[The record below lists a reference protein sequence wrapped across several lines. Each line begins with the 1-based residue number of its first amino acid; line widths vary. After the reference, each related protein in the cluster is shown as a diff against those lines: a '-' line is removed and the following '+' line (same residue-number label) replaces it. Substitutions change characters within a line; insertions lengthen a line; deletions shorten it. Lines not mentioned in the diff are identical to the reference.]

1 MASRAE
7 EKKRLREEREAR
19 EREER
24 EAAARRKRLIQIGTG
39 AAVVV
44 VAAIIAVVALS
55 SGGSSK
61 SKGQTPTGVNPQG
74 LQESPGPWPPEYSK
88 LPQRLAAMQLPQTSD
103 VIFHIHANMEVYTD
117 GKRQTVP
124 SQVGIDQTHQLL
136 ASLHTHDT
144 SGVIHME
151 AVQPYPFKLGQFF
164 NVWGVKLT
172 QTQLGDYHVG
182 NGLVLQVW
190 VNGKQVKSFVNYV
203 MKPHDRIV
211 VGFGKPGSFPTKNN
225 FKFPAGE

>member
-55 SGGSSK
+55 GGGSSNGK
-61 SKGQTPTGVNPQG
+61 NPKAGPLERG
-74 LQESPGPWPPEYSK
+74 LQISAGPWPPEYSQ
-88 LPQRLAAMQLPQTSD
+88 LPQRLTAMQLPQTSD
-103 VIFHIHANMEVYTD
+103 VIFHIHANMAIYTD

-124 SQVGIDQTHQLL
+124 AQVGIDQTHQLL

-144 SGVIHME
+144 SGTIHME

-164 NVWGVKLT
+164 NVWGVKFT
-172 QTQLGDYHVG
+172 QTQLGAYLVG

>member
-44 VAAIIAVVALS
+44 VAAIVAVVALS

-61 SKGQTPTGVNPQG
+61 SSQAKTGPLQKG
-74 LQESPGPWPPEYSK
+74 LQVSPGPWPPEYSQ

-117 GKRQTVP
+117 GKKQTVP
-124 SQVGIDQTHQLL
+124 SQIGIDQTHQLL

-144 SGVIHME
+144 SGTVHME

-164 NVWGVKLT
+164 NVWGVKFT
-172 QTQLGDYHVG
+172 QTQLGDYVAG
-182 NGLVLQVW
+182 KGLVLQVW
-190 VNGKQVKSFVNYV
+190 VNGKQVKNFVTYV

-225 FKFPAGE
+225 FKFPSGE

>member
-7 EKKRLREEREAR
+7 EKKRLREEREVR

-55 SGGSSK
+55 GGGSSNGK
-61 SKGQTPTGVNPQG
+61 NPKTGPLERG
-74 LQESPGPWPPEYSK
+74 LQISAGPWPPEDSQ
-88 LPQRLAAMQLPQTSD
+88 LPQRLTAMQLPQTSD

-164 NVWGVKLT
+164 NVWGVKFT
-172 QTQLGDYHVG
+172 QTQLGAYLVG

>member
-24 EAAARRKRLIQIGTG
+24 QASARKKRLIKIGAA
-39 AAVVV
+39 AAVVI
-44 VAAIIAVVALS
+44 VAVIAVVALS
-55 SGGSSK
+55 GGGSK
-61 SKGQTPTGVNPQG
+61 SKSAVTSTNAQG
-74 LQESPGPWPPEYSK
+74 LQDSPGPWPPEYSK
-88 LPQRLAAMQLPQTSD
+88 LQERVKAMGLPDPSD
-103 VIFHIHANMEVYTD
+103 VVYHIHSNVEVYVD
-117 GKRQTVP
+117 GKKQTVP
-124 SQVGIDQTHQLL
+124 AQIGIDQTHQLL

-144 SGVIHME
+144 SGTIHME

-172 QTQLGDYHVG
+172 QTQLGDYVVG
-182 NGLVLQVW
+182 HGLVLQVW

-211 VGFGKPGSFPTKNN
+211 VGFGKPGSFPTKNS

>member
-44 VAAIIAVVALS
+44 VAAIVAVVALS

-61 SKGQTPTGVNPQG
+61 SSQAKTGPLQKG
-74 LQESPGPWPPEYSK
+74 LQVSPRPAPPESSQ

-117 GKRQTVP
+117 GKKQTVP
-124 SQVGIDQTHQLL
+124 AQIGIDQTHQLL
-136 ASLHTHDT
+136 ASLHTHDA
-144 SGVIHME
+144 SGTIHME

-172 QTQLGDYHVG
+172 QTQLSDYVVG
-182 NGLVLQVW
+182 HGLALPAW
-190 VNGKQVKSFVNYV
+190 VNGKHVKSFVNYV

-211 VGFGKPGSFPTKNN
+211 GGFGKPGSFPTKNS
-225 FKFPAGE
+225 FKFPV

>member
-19 EREER
+19 ERDER

-44 VAAIIAVVALS
+44 VAAIVAVVALS

-61 SKGQTPTGVNPQG
+61 SSQAKTGPLQKG
-74 LQESPGPWPPEYSK
+74 LQVSPGPWPPEYSQ
-88 LPQRLAAMQLPQTSD
+88 LPQRPAAMQLPQTSD

-117 GKRQTVP
+117 GKKQTVP
-124 SQVGIDQTHQLL
+124 AQIGIDQTHQLL

-144 SGVIHME
+144 SGTIHME

-172 QTQLGDYHVG
+172 QTQLGDYVVG
-182 NGLVLQVW
+182 HGLVLQVW

-211 VGFGKPGSFPTKNN
+211 VGFGKPGSFPTKNS

>member
-24 EAAARRKRLIQIGTG
+24 EASARKRRLMKIGAG
-39 AAVVV
+39 AAAVVI
-44 VAAIIAVVALS
+44 VAVIAVVALS
-55 SGGSSK
+55 GGGSSK
-61 SKGQTPTGVNPQG
+61 SKVTSTNAQG
-74 LQESPGPWPPEYSK
+74 LQDSPGPWPPEYSK
-88 LPQRLAAMQLPQTSD
+88 LKARVKAIGLPDPSD
-103 VIFHIHANMEVYTD
+103 VVYHIHSNVEVYVD
-117 GKRQTVP
+117 GKKQTVP
-124 SQVGIDQTHQLL
+124 AQIGIDQSGRFL

-144 SGVIHME
+144 SGTIHQE

-164 NVWGVKLT
+164 EVWGVVFT
-172 QTQLGDYHVG
+172 PTQLGAYHAG
-182 NGLVLQVW
+182 HGLVLQVW

-203 MKPHDRIV
+203 MKPHDTIV

-225 FKFPAGE
+225 FKFSAGE

>member
-55 SGGSSK
+55 SGGSSSGK
-61 SKGQTPTGVNPQG
+61 NPKTGPLERG
-74 LQESPGPWPPEYSK
+74 LQISAGPWPPEYSQ
-88 LPQRLAAMQLPQTSD
+88 LPQRLTAMQLPQTSD
-103 VIFHIHANMEVYTD
+103 VIFHIHANMAIYTD

-124 SQVGIDQTHQLL
+124 AQVGIDQTHQLL

-144 SGVIHME
+144 SGTIHME

-164 NVWGVKLT
+164 NVWGVKFT
-172 QTQLGDYHVG
+172 QTQLGAYLVG